1 MKKVFSILAVLLLAF
16 ALVGCNKP
24 ENGDGNGNGNGNGGD
39 TPAELVI
46 TFSGL
51 DAAEITAGDE
61 FNVLTGVKATVMTKR
76 LYR

>member
-46 TFSGL
+46 TL
-51 DAAEITAGDE
+51 V
-61 FNVLTGVKATVMTKR
+61 VLTLQKLQLETNLTF
-76 LYR
+76 